1 MGAPVAWFDITSKD
15 PTRLGDFYRQL
26 FGWTLAESGQPG
38 YSLVDTG
45 GGSDAIGGGIGATQA
60 TDDAGGTTIYMRV
73 DDLQAYLDRA
83 TELGG
88 TVLVSPTPLP
98 GDFGSF
104 AMLADPD
111 GHAVGLWA

>member
-1 MGAPVAWFDITSKD
+1 MGAPIAWFDITTKD
-15 PTRLGDFYRQL
+15 PKRAGEFYSQL
-26 FGWTLAESGQPG
+26 FGWSLADSGQPG

-45 GGSDAIGGGIGATQA
+45 AGEGAIGGGIGATQGP
-60 TDDAGGTTIYMRV
+60 DDPGGTMIYMKV

-88 TVLVSPTPLP
+88 SVVVPPTPLP
-98 GDFGSF
+98 GDFGAF
-104 AMLADPD
+104 AVFADPE